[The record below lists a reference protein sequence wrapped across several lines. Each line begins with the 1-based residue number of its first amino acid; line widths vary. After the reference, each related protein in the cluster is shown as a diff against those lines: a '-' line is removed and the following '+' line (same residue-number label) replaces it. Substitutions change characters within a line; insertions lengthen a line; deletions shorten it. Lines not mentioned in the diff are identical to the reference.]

1 MKVRA
6 ELRGCPG
13 EPGLVT
19 VQPDHGGTVQHEP
32 PGRGKADPGCG
43 TRDDDDLWHAAAL
56 IALPHPI
63 RQDRPMPLESVAA
76 VLRAFG
82 EPQRI
87 ERVELRDPG
96 PNEVLVRVE
105 AAGIC
110 HSDVG
115 QADGEWAFPLPAV
128 LGHEGAGVVE
138 SVGPEVTALS
148 IGDTVVLSLA
158 PGCDACEHCLAGRP
172 ILCQAALD
180 AMEEGR
186 LTTGPSPISGED
198 GPIATY
204 SLLGCFAE
212 HVVVAEASA
221 IRLPDGI
228 PAELGALIGCAAI
241 TGFGAA
247 TETIDVEAGSR
258 GAVIGAG
265 GVGVNAIQGAR
276 LQGAHVTAFDV
287 SLERLEHAFRFGAAE
302 AVDVQEEDV
311 VADLRARA
319 RRNGFDWTIV
329 AVGDEAAVR
338 LGCDLT
344 RPGGTTVVVG
354 LLPEQ
359 APVPIDMLD
368 VVTFEKRIVG
378 SAYGSLSPRVLMP
391 RIASLY
397 LEGRL
402 QLDALVSR
410 RLPLEEI
417 NEAFAFSR
425 AGRGLRPVLAIAD
438 RESIFA

>member
-1 MKVRA
+1 
-6 ELRGCPG
+6 
-13 EPGLVT
+13 
-19 VQPDHGGTVQHEP
+19 
-32 PGRGKADPGCG
+32 
-43 TRDDDDLWHAAAL
+43 
-56 IALPHPI
+56 
-63 RQDRPMPLESVAA
+63 MPVETVAA

-96 PNEVLVRVE
+96 PKEVLVRVL

-115 QADGEWAFPLPAV
+115 QADGEWAFALPAV

-138 SVGPEVTALS
+138 AVGPEVTALS
-148 IGDTVVLSLA
+148 IGQTVVLNLA
-158 PGCDACEHCLAGRP
+158 PGCNICEHCSAGRP

-186 LTTGPSPISGED
+186 LTTGPSPITGDD

-204 SLLGCFAE
+204 SLLGCYAK
-212 HVVVAEASA
+212 HAVVAEASA
-221 IRLPDGI
+221 IPLPNGVS
-228 PAELGALIGCAAI
+228 AELGALIGCAVI
-241 TGFGAA
+241 TGFGAV
-247 TETIDVEAGSR
+247 TETIDVKAGSR

-276 LQGAHVTAFDV
+276 LQGARVTAFDV
-287 SLERLEHAFRFGAAE
+287 SPERLEHARRFGATE
-302 AVDVQEEDV
+302 AVDVRDEDL
-311 VADLRARA
+311 VADLRTRA

-329 AVGDEAAVR
+329 AVGNEAAVR

-368 VVTFEKRIVG
+368 IVTFEKRIVG

-397 LEGRL
+397 LEGQL
-402 QLDALVSR
+402 QLEALVGE
-410 RLPLEEI
+410 RLPLEDI

-425 AGRGLRPVLAIAD
+425 AGRGLRPVLAMAD
-438 RESIFA
+438 RERTFP